1 MLNPSPQIPPERSN
15 ETSSFGSNDSFGSF
29 SPPPPPSRWP
39 DGKTI
44 LKHLGLF
51 LLTLASVTYVGAMWV
66 GQTANAESFTDLLP
80 EGFLFAVLLLSF
92 LGVHEFGHYFAGV
105 YHRID
110 VTLPYF
116 IPLPLGIGTMG
127 AIIRIREQ
135 IKTTRKLFDMG
146 ISGPLAGFVVSLG
159 ILLYGFATLPPP
171 TFIEN
176 FAGHEEVVRHVQQ
189 TGEFPEKPVIPQ
201 GEAEVIVLGNTLLF
215 SFIASFFEDVPPMYE
230 LYHYPFLF
238 AGWLGLFFTALN
250 LMPLGQLD
258 GGHILYS
265 LIGPRRHR
273 VFARVFFGGFTVLAG
288 IEAISFMDVQLG
300 LMAPGFRF
308 VAPLVWAGV
317 LFFLLR
323 RAYDQDGA
331 WVMPVWFS
339 SLVLAWLYLLMSDM
353 GFGFGADDGSPAITG
368 SMIWVVWSFFLVY
381 FVRIQHPPVMIEEPL
396 DRKRKVLGWL
406 SMLILILCI
415 SPAPIGLLS

>member
-1 MLNPSPQIPPERSN
+1 
-15 ETSSFGSNDSFGSF
+15 
-29 SPPPPPSRWP
+29 
-39 DGKTI
+39 
-44 LKHLGLF
+44 
-51 LLTLASVTYVGAMWV
+51 
-66 GQTANAESFTDLLP
+66 
-80 EGFLFAVLLLSF
+80 
-92 LGVHEFGHYFAGV
+92 
-105 YHRID
+105 
-110 VTLPYF
+110 
-116 IPLPLGIGTMG
+116 
-127 AIIRIREQ
+127 
-135 IKTTRKLFDMG
+135 
-146 ISGPLAGFVVSLG
+146 
-159 ILLYGFATLPPP
+159 
-171 TFIEN
+171 
-176 FAGHEEVVRHVQQ
+176 
-189 TGEFPEKPVIPQ
+189 
-201 GEAEVIVLGNTLLF
+201 
-215 SFIASFFEDVPPMYE
+215 MYE

-308 VAPLVWAGV
+308 LAPLVWAGV